1 VSNLTT
7 KSYALAFFRCFVMS
21 LLHASFHSNV
31 TSNLAFATRD
41 GYSILDLEHLEQNPF
56 ETSESSVG
64 YIQAFSLNGTQM
76 AAIVGSGDHAGS
88 SPRKLKILNLTT
100 HAVVHE
106 ISFQSTIL
114 SCAINSQYIAVCLE
128 SRIHILEVDGM
139 KTVHKINSPTN
150 AKGIMTISN
159 TVAPTLLGYP
169 SSSTIGEFAITNIDT
184 VDLPSTGVSYS
195 AHKSRLACLQMNSSG
210 TLIASASVT
219 GTIIRVF
226 GTKSSSKLYEFRR
239 GLQCVEISS
248 LLFCPLDSLLLAG
261 SSSGTVHIFKFPV
274 EQPSTATAA
283 SPTSNT
289 KPRNIV
295 ESILR
300 AAVVSVQVELKC
312 STGSSRAFYIARIP
326 RGEGPACLNI
336 TYLLGGDKRLIVV
349 THSGYLYRSASR
361 HHHSSL
367 FCAECDILE
376 GFFIIIQIFVLHF
389 RFRIPSSPESLTASD
404 SVTEEAAKGIDTGRS
419 STEPTLCLLE
429 DERYLL
435 NYNS

>member
-1 VSNLTT
+1 
-7 KSYALAFFRCFVMS
+7 MS

-139 KTVHKINSPTN
+139 KPVHKINSPTN
-150 AKGIMTISN
+150 AKGILTISN
-159 TVAPTLLGYP
+159 TAAPTLLGYP
-169 SSSTIGEFAITNIDT
+169 SSSTIGEFVITNIDT
-184 VDLPSTGVSYS
+184 VDLPSAGVSCS

-248 LLFCPLDSLLLAG
+248 LLFCPLDALLLAG

-312 STGSSRAFYIARIP
+312 TTGSSRAFYIARIP

-336 TYLLGGDKRLIVV
+336 TYLMGGDKRLIVV
-349 THSGYLYRSASR
+349 THSGYLYRSAS
-361 HHHSSL
+361 HP
-367 FCAECDILE
+367 
-376 GFFIIIQIFVLHF
+376 IIIIHLYFALNLCSGRILYHNPNLCFELQIPDTVIP
-389 RFRIPSSPESLTASD
+389 RFTD
-404 SVTEEAAKGIDTGRS
+404 CFGF
-419 STEPTLCLLE
+419 CH
-429 DERYLL
+429 
-435 NYNS
+435 

>member
-1 VSNLTT
+1 M
-7 KSYALAFFRCFVMS
+7 RP
-21 LLHASFHSNV
+21 
-31 TSNLAFATRD
+31 TRPA
-41 GYSILDLEHLEQNPF
+41 GARRGPGRF
-56 ETSESSVG
+56 PPSESSVG
-64 YIQAFSLNGTQM
+64 YIQAFTLNGTQM

-106 ISFQSTIL
+106 ISFHSTIL
-114 SCAINSQYIAVCLE
+114 SCAINSQYLAVCLE
-128 SRIHILEVDGM
+128 SKIHILEVDGM

-169 SSSTIGEFAITNIDT
+169 SSSTIGEFVITNIDT

-248 LLFCPLDSLLLAG
+248 LLFCPLDALLLAG

-336 TYLLGGDKRLIVV
+336 TYLMGGDKRLIVV
-349 THSGYLYRSASR
+349 THSGYLYRSAS
-361 HHHSSL
+361 HNHHSSK
-367 FCAECDILE
+367 FCTEFDTLE
-376 GFFIIIQIFVLHF
+376 EFFIIIQISFLNF
-389 RFRIPSSPESLTASD
+389 RFRIPSSPDSLTASD
-404 SVTEEAAKGIDTGRS
+404 SVTEEATKVIDTGRS